1 MKKYLNRIIEFFY
14 PSNKIIQTDYKKKL
28 ISLNAYEKYKN
39 EEMEKCYNYFKKH
52 FKSSIFLSSD
62 KIREYALKKSLKN
75 DSNQNNFYLEFG
87 VYVGKSINF
96 FASNLKT
103 KIYGFDSFEGLNED
117 WVGHAR
123 SSGHLDL
130 KGIIPKVK
138 NNVVLVKG
146 EVEQTLVK
154 FLEEKKPV
162 INFMHIDLDTYNPS
176 KFVLHHTK
184 KYMAKGAII
193 LFDDFYNFTGWDV
206 GELKALEEVYNFDE
220 YKYLA
225 FSKDGSQGCIELK
238 N

>member
-1 MKKYLNRIIEFFY
+1 MKKILNRIIEFLY
-14 PSNKIIQTDYKKKL
+14 PSKKIIETDYKKKL
-28 ISLNAYEKYKN
+28 ISLNAYEKYKD

-52 FKSSIFLSSD
+52 FKTSIFLSSD
-62 KIREYALKKSLKN
+62 KIREYALKKSIKN
-75 DSNQNNFYLEFG
+75 DLNQSQFYLEFG

-130 KGIIPKVK
+130 KGVTPKVK
-138 NNVVLVKG
+138 ENVVLIKG
-146 EVEQTLVK
+146 EVEETLVK
-154 FLEEKKPV
+154 FLEEKKPI

-176 KFVLHHTK
+176 KFVLNHTK
-184 KYMAKGAII
+184 KYMSKDAII

-225 FSKDGSQGCIELK
+225 FSKDGSQGCIQLK